1 MAIQIAYS
9 TDNDDYPI
17 AYARIDE
24 INTHYGRKTAHM
36 VVSYY
41 KTRAAANNGKRPL
54 GDAVFDFGEVAQVD
68 ENGVVIV
75 PPFDDVFGVAKY
87 RDAKT
92 DPKKLGY
99 LFLKTQAAFAAGED
113 VMEAA

>member
-9 TDNDDYPI
+9 TDNDDYPA

-41 KTRAAANNGKRPL
+41 KTKAAAANGKRPL
-54 GDAVFDFGEVAQVD
+54 GDVVFDFQPAAQVD
-68 ENGVVIV
+68 ESGGVIV
-75 PPFDDVFGVAKY
+75 PAFDDVFGITKY
-87 RDAKT
+87 RDTKT

-99 LFLKTQAAFAAGED
+99 LFLKTQAALAAGED
-113 VMEAA
+113 VLEAQ

>member
-9 TDNDDYPI
+9 TDNDDYPT

-24 INTHYGRKTAHM
+24 INMHYGRKTAHM

-54 GDAVFDFGEVAQVD
+54 GDAVFDFQPTAQVD
-68 ENGVVIV
+68 DNGVVIV
-75 PPFDDVFGVAKY
+75 PAFDDVFGIAKY
-87 RDAKT
+87 QDAKT

-99 LFLKTQAAFAAGED
+99 LFLKTQAAFAASED
-113 VMEAA
+113 VLEAQ